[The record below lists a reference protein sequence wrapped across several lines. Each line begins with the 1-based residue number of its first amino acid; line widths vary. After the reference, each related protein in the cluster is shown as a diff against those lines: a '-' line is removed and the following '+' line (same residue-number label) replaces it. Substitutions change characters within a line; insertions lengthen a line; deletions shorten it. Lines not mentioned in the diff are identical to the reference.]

1 MSDLDILLPAPTTPL
16 IAAAIEGAFT
26 VHKLYE
32 AADPDAFLAAV
43 GPSIRV
49 MVTGG
54 LDRGK
59 IDDALMSRL
68 PRLELIAHLGVGYDK
83 IDVAA
88 AAARGIV
95 VTHTPDVLNDE
106 VADLAMGLMLA
117 TVRRL
122 PQAEAHLRAGRWPSG
137 PFPLTASLRNR
148 VLGILGL
155 GRIGLAIAARA
166 TPFGLSIAYHNRRPR
181 ADVPYAYHASVL
193 DLARA
198 CDILMVV
205 APGTA
210 ETRGIIDAAVLQA
223 LGPEGILVNVARGSL
238 VDEPA
243 LIAALR
249 TGGIHAAG
257 LDVFATEPHVP
268 AELVALDTVVLLPHV
283 GSASHATRAAMGQL
297 VVDNVM
303 AWAADRRALT
313 PVPETPVSA
322 PPVARL

>member
-1 MSDLDILLPAPTTPL
+1 MSDLEILLPAATTPL
-16 IAAAIEGAFT
+16 IASALKGKFT
-26 VHKLYE
+26 VHNLHE
-32 AADPDAFLAAV
+32 AADPDAFLAEI
-43 GPSIRV
+43 GPRARA

-59 IDDALMSRL
+59 IDAALMSRL

-95 VTHTPDVLNDE
+95 VTNTPDVLNDE

-122 PQAEAHLRAGRWPSG
+122 PQADAHLRAGHWARE
-137 PFPLTASLRNR
+137 PFPLTASLKNR

-155 GRIGLAIAARA
+155 GRIGMAIATRA

-181 ADVPYAYHASVL
+181 SDTPFTYYPSVL
-193 DLARA
+193 DLARVS
-198 CDILMVV
+198 DILMVV

-210 ETRGIIDAAVLQA
+210 ETRNIVDAAVLQA
-223 LGPEGILVNVARGSL
+223 LGPDGILVNVARGSL

-243 LIAALR
+243 LIEALR
-249 TGGIHAAG
+249 TGMIHAAG
-257 LDVFATEPHVP
+257 LDVFAAEPHVP
-268 AELVALDTVVLLPHV
+268 AELVALDNVVLLPHV

-303 AWAADRRALT
+303 AWAAGRRVLT
-313 PVPETPVSA
+313 PVPETPV
-322 PPVARL
+322 P